1 MSTTTKRL
9 TDVQR
14 ARDLG
19 ISDRT
24 IRIWKSNHR
33 DFPRGADSDELREW
47 AEARGLNRIY
57 IRDKGGILAELQKQ
71 LLRAQIEHK
80 KFQLARLRGDLI
92 PRHLVQARLQQFA
105 NRLAMIL
112 RQKLE
117 VELGPRVAG
126 KTADE
131 INAEGLSILTEITES
146 IEADIHQMRRDF
158 VDRPDTDFASLS

>member
-1 MSTTTKRL
+1 MRTPRKRL

-24 IRIWKSNHR
+24 IRLWKANHR
-33 DFPRGADSDELREW
+33 DFPHGADSDKLREW

-80 KFQLARLRGDLI
+80 KFKLAQLRGDLI
-92 PRHLVQARLQQFA
+92 PRHRVQARLQQFGT
-105 NRLAMIL
+105 RLAMTL

-117 VELGPRVAG
+117 VELGSRCAG
-126 KTADE
+126 KSIAE
-131 INAEGLSILTEITES
+131 IHEEGRLMYAEIMEMVEREI
-146 IEADIHQMRRDF
+146 DQMRRDF
-158 VDRPDTDFASLS
+158 VDRPDTAAD

>member
-1 MSTTTKRL
+1 MGTTNKRL

-24 IRIWKSNHR
+24 IRLWKANHR
-33 DFPRGADSDELREW
+33 DFPHGADADELREW

-57 IRDKGGILAELQKQ
+57 IRGDGILAELQKQ

-80 KFQLARLRGDLI
+80 KFKLAQLRGDLI
-92 PRHLVQARLQQFA
+92 LRHRVQARLQQFGT
-105 NRLAMIL
+105 RLAMML

-117 VELGPRVAG
+117 VELGPRCAG
-126 KTADE
+126 KTIDE
-131 INAEGLSILTEITES
+131 INEEGRLIVSEINEIVEAEI
-146 IEADIHQMRRDF
+146 DQMRRDF
-158 VDRPDTDFASLS
+158 VDRPDTATD

>member
-1 MSTTTKRL
+1 MRTPRKRL

-24 IRIWKSNHR
+24 IRLWKANHR
-33 DFPRGADSDELREW
+33 DFPHGADSDELREW

-80 KFQLARLRGDLI
+80 KFQLAQLRGDLI
-92 PRHLVQARLQQFA
+92 PRHLVHARLQQFV
-105 NRLAMIL
+105 NRLAMML

-117 VELGPRVAG
+117 VELGSRCAG
-126 KTADE
+126 KSIEE
-131 INAEGLSILTEITES
+131 INAEGRLILAEITEMVERE
-146 IEADIHQMRRDF
+146 IDQMRRDF
-158 VDRPDTDFASLS
+158 VDRPDIAAD